1 MIRTKGNTWGHL
13 VLRGG
18 ASGPNYHP
26 ECIEA
31 ATDLLERAGLDPV
44 VIVDCS
50 HDNSGKQQERQAEVV
65 KKVLLQRIEGQERI
79 VGMMIESNIAAGN
92 QQILADLAALRHGVS
107 ITDECM
113 SWEAT

>member
-1 MIRTKGNTWGHL
+1 MH
-13 VLRGG
+13 RGG
-18 ASGPNYHP
+18 DRLN
-26 ECIEA
+26 
-31 ATDLLERAGLDPV
+31 LERAGLDPI
-44 VIVDCS
+44 VIVDFS
-50 HDNSGKQQERQAEVV
+50 HDNSGKQQEQQAEVI